1 MANVIKHKRG
11 SGSDPVASDLVVGEV
26 AIRTD
31 VGKLFTKMDNGTVA
45 EIAGGG
51 SDIAINTLSSSSATG
66 GGSAMVVAEGERSL
80 GTVVDDATI
89 KVNIAA
95 KFLNAGNN
103 LFVNI
108 NTSVLEGRILL
119 TGLVDNQEI
128 RIDAVRLVWEVEGVK
143 EIINEIE
150 IGNRTTLKD
159 YASDLWINTQAR
171 AVAAKTVGIKAIT
184 FNFETIKGKIYI
196 AGITARPDLLDEMII
211 TLKNIKGVN
220 EIVNYV
226 IIREKL

>member
-1 MANVIKHKRG
+1 MVIKIKKIIKILFI
-11 SGSDPVASDLVVGEV
+11 PIFLIFAS
-26 AIRTD
+26 
-31 VGKLFTKMDNGTVA
+31 
-45 EIAGGG
+45 
-51 SDIAINTLSSSSATG
+51 INYGCSPASVLATG

-80 GTVVDDATI
+80 GTVIDDATI

-95 KFLNAGNN
+95 KFLNAENN

-128 RIDAVRLVWEVEGVK
+128 RIDAVRLVWEVEGVR
-143 EIINEIE
+143 EVINEIE
-150 IGNRTTLKD
+150 IGDRTTLKD

-171 AVAAKTVGIKAIT
+171 AIAAKIVGIKSIT
-184 FNFETIKGKIYI
+184 FNFETIQGKIYI
-196 AGITARPDLLDEMII
+196 AGISARPDLLNEMILA
-211 TLKNIKGVN
+211 LKNIKGVN

-226 IIREKL
+226 IIKENN

>member
-1 MANVIKHKRG
+1 MVAKTKEITKILIFPLLLIFAFFNYGCSPANI
-11 SGSDPVASDLVVGEV
+11 L
-26 AIRTD
+26 
-31 VGKLFTKMDNGTVA
+31 
-45 EIAGGG
+45 
-51 SDIAINTLSSSSATG
+51 ATS

-80 GTVVDDATI
+80 GTVIDDATI

-95 KFLNAGNN
+95 KFLSAESN
-103 LFVNI
+103 LFINI

-128 RIDAVRLVWEVEGVK
+128 RIDAVRLVWEVEGVQ

-150 IGNRTTLKD
+150 IGNRSNLKD

-184 FNFETIKGKIYI
+184 YNFETIRGKIYI
-196 AGITARPDLLDEMII
+196 AGITTTPELLDEM
-211 TLKNIKGVN
+211 TNALKNIKGVN

-226 IIREKL
+226 IIKEKK

>member
-1 MANVIKHKRG
+1 MVVKIKKIVSILFILIFLIFTSINYG
-11 SGSDPVASDLVVGEV
+11 CSPASVL
-26 AIRTD
+26 
-31 VGKLFTKMDNGTVA
+31 
-45 EIAGGG
+45 
-51 SDIAINTLSSSSATG
+51 ATG

-108 NTSVLEGRILL
+108 NTSVLEGRVLL
-119 TGLVDNQEI
+119 TGLVDNQEL
-128 RIDAVRLVWEVEGVK
+128 RIEAVRLVWEAEGVQ

-150 IGNRTTLKD
+150 IGNRSSIKD
-159 YASDLWINTQAR
+159 YANDLWIDTQAR
-171 AVAAKTVGIKAIT
+171 GVAAKTMGIRSVT

-196 AGITARPDLLDEMII
+196 AGITTRPDLLEETISA
-211 TLKNIKGVN
+211 LKNIKGVN

-226 IIREKL
+226 IIKE

>member
-1 MANVIKHKRG
+1 MVVKIKKVVKIFFIPIFLIFASFNYGCSPANI
-11 SGSDPVASDLVVGEV
+11 L
-26 AIRTD
+26 
-31 VGKLFTKMDNGTVA
+31 
-45 EIAGGG
+45 
-51 SDIAINTLSSSSATG
+51 ATG
-66 GGSAMVVAEGERSL
+66 GGGALVVAEGERSL
-80 GTVVDDATI
+80 GTVIDDATI

-95 KFLNAGNN
+95 KFLNAENN

-108 NTSVLEGRILL
+108 NTSILEGRVLL

-150 IGNRTTLKD
+150 IGNRSTLKD

-171 AVAAKTVGIKAIT
+171 AVAAKTIGIKSIT
-184 FNFETIKGKIYI
+184 FNFETIQGKIYI
-196 AGITARPDLLDEMII
+196 AGISTRPDLLNEMIKA
-211 TLKNIKGVN
+211 LKNIKGVN

-226 IIREKL
+226 IIKEEE

>member
-1 MANVIKHKRG
+1 MVTSIKKITKIFIVSLTIIFAFVNYGCTPANI
-11 SGSDPVASDLVVGEV
+11 L
-26 AIRTD
+26 
-31 VGKLFTKMDNGTVA
+31 
-45 EIAGGG
+45 
-51 SDIAINTLSSSSATG
+51 ATG

-80 GTVVDDATI
+80 GTVIDDATI

-95 KFLNAGNN
+95 KFLNAENN

-128 RIDAVRLVWEVEGVK
+128 RIDAVRLVWEVEGVQ

-150 IGNRTTLKD
+150 IGNRSTLKD

-171 AVAAKTVGIKAIT
+171 AVAAKTVGIKSIT
-184 FNFETIKGKIYI
+184 YNFETIQGKIYI
-196 AGITARPDLLDEMII
+196 AGITTTPELLNEMIEA
-211 TLKNIKGVN
+211 LKNIKGVN

-226 IIREKL
+226 IIKEKK

>member
-1 MANVIKHKRG
+1 MVTNIKKITKIIFITIFVVISLMNFGCSPANIL
-11 SGSDPVASDLVVGEV
+11 AS
-26 AIRTD
+26 
-31 VGKLFTKMDNGTVA
+31 
-45 EIAGGG
+45 
-51 SDIAINTLSSSSATG
+51 G

-80 GTVVDDATI
+80 GTVIDDATI

-95 KFLNAGNN
+95 KFLNAENN

-108 NTSVLEGRILL
+108 NTSVLEGRVLL

-128 RIDAVRLVWEVEGVK
+128 RIDAVRLVWEVEGVQ

-150 IGNRTTLKD
+150 IGNRSTLKD

-171 AVAAKTVGIKAIT
+171 GVAAKTVGIKAIT
-184 FNFETIKGKIYI
+184 FNFETIQGKIYI
-196 AGITARPDLLDEMII
+196 AGITSRPDLLNKMVLA
-211 TLKNIKGVN
+211 LKNIKGVN

-226 IIREKL
+226 IIKEKG

>member
-1 MANVIKHKRG
+1 MVVKIKRLIKIFVFPVLLIFSFVNIGCSPANI
-11 SGSDPVASDLVVGEV
+11 L
-26 AIRTD
+26 
-31 VGKLFTKMDNGTVA
+31 
-45 EIAGGG
+45 
-51 SDIAINTLSSSSATG
+51 ATG
-66 GGSAMVVAEGERSL
+66 GGSALVVAEGERSI
-80 GTVVDDATI
+80 GTVIDDATI

-95 KFLNAGNN
+95 KFLNAENN

-128 RIDAVRLVWEVEGVK
+128 RIDAVRLVWEVEGVQ

-150 IGNRTTLKD
+150 IGNRSTLKD

-171 AVAAKTVGIKAIT
+171 AVAAKIVGIRAIT
-184 FNFETIKGKIYI
+184 FNFETIQGKIYI
-196 AGITARPDLLDEMII
+196 AGITTRPDLLDETILA
-211 TLKNIKGVN
+211 LKNIKGVN

-226 IIREKL
+226 IIKEKE

>member
-1 MANVIKHKRG
+1 MVVKIKKIIQVLFI
-11 SGSDPVASDLVVGEV
+11 PMFLIFAS
-26 AIRTD
+26 
-31 VGKLFTKMDNGTVA
+31 
-45 EIAGGG
+45 
-51 SDIAINTLSSSSATG
+51 INYGCSPTSVLATG

-150 IGNRTTLKD
+150 IGNRTPLKD

-171 AVAAKTVGIKAIT
+171 AIAAKTVGIKAIT
-184 FNFETIKGKIYI
+184 FNFETIHG
-196 AGITARPDLLDEMII
+196 
-211 TLKNIKGVN
+211 
-220 EIVNYV
+220 
-226 IIREKL
+226 

>member
-1 MANVIKHKRG
+1 MVIGFKEKIKILLMPLLFLLILLNQG
-11 SGSDPVASDLVVGEV
+11 CSPTGILATSGS
-26 AIRTD
+26 
-31 VGKLFTKMDNGTVA
+31 
-45 EIAGGG
+45 
-51 SDIAINTLSSSSATG
+51 SAL
-66 GGSAMVVAEGERSL
+66 VVAEGERSM
-80 GTVVDDATI
+80 GTVIDDATI

-108 NTSVLEGRILL
+108 NTSVLEGRVLL

-128 RIDAVRLVWEVEGVK
+128 RIDAVRLVWEVEGVQ

-150 IGNRTTLKD
+150 IGNRSTIKD

-171 AVAAKTVGIKAIT
+171 GVAAKTVGLKAIT
-184 FNFETIKGKIYI
+184 FNFETIQGKIYI
-196 AGITARPDLLDEMII
+196 AGISSRPDLLEEMVSA
-211 TLKNIKGVN
+211 LKNIKGVN

-226 IIREKL
+226 IIKEEK

>member
-1 MANVIKHKRG
+1 M
-11 SGSDPVASDLVVGEV
+11 
-26 AIRTD
+26 
-31 VGKLFTKMDNGTVA
+31 
-45 EIAGGG
+45 
-51 SDIAINTLSSSSATG
+51 AINIKIIIKVLFIPIFLVIGSINYGCSPVSVLATG

-80 GTVVDDATI
+80 GTVIDDATI

-95 KFLNAGNN
+95 KFLNAENN

-150 IGNRTTLKD
+150 IGNRTTLKR
-159 YASDLWINTQAR
+159 LC
-171 AVAAKTVGIKAIT
+171 
-184 FNFETIKGKIYI
+184 
-196 AGITARPDLLDEMII
+196 
-211 TLKNIKGVN
+211 
-220 EIVNYV
+220 
-226 IIREKL
+226 

>member
-1 MANVIKHKRG
+1 MVVKIKKIIEIYFI
-11 SGSDPVASDLVVGEV
+11 PMFLICASINYGCSP
-26 AIRTD
+26 
-31 VGKLFTKMDNGTVA
+31 
-45 EIAGGG
+45 AG
-51 SDIAINTLSSSSATG
+51 ILATG
-66 GGSAMVVAEGERSL
+66 GGGAMVVAEGERSL

-108 NTSVLEGRILL
+108 NTSVLEGRVLL
-119 TGLVDNQEI
+119 TGLVDNQEL
-128 RIDAVRLVWEVEGVK
+128 RIEAIRLVWEAEGVQ

-150 IGNRTTLKD
+150 IGNRSSIKD
-159 YASDLWINTQAR
+159 YANDLWINTQAR
-171 AVAAKTVGIKAIT
+171 GVAAKTMGIRSVT

-196 AGITARPDLLDEMII
+196 AGITRRPDLLEETISA
-211 TLKNIKGVN
+211 LKNIKGVN

-226 IIREKL
+226 IIKEKK